1 MQSRSHDLEAIT
13 RRRTKDLGRVF
24 LHGKDESNAMHA
36 ALARSALNRKM
47 GATGMSDF
55 VEIIYPQTMTAK
67 LMENGE
73 IIAEY
78 KVEQCDKCSKLTK
91 FDAFGYQKGYDRGEK
106 IIWFCA
112 GCR

>member
-1 MQSRSHDLEAIT
+1 
-13 RRRTKDLGRVF
+13 
-24 LHGKDESNAMHA
+24 MHA
-36 ALARSALNRKM
+36 ALVRLTVNRKM
-47 GATGMSDF
+47 GTPSMSDF
-55 VEIIYPQTMTAK
+55 IEIIYPQSMTAK

-73 IIAEY
+73 VIAEY

-91 FDAFGYQKGYDRGEK
+91 FDAFGYQKGYDKAEK

>member
-1 MQSRSHDLEAIT
+1 
-13 RRRTKDLGRVF
+13 
-24 LHGKDESNAMHA
+24 MHA
-36 ALARSALNRKM
+36 ALVRFAINWKM

-55 VEIIYPQTMTAK
+55 IEMINPQTMTAK

-73 IIAEY
+73 IVAEY
-78 KVEQCDKCSKLTK
+78 KVEQCDKCSILTK
-91 FDAFGYQKGYDRGEK
+91 FDAFGYQKGYDRTEK

>member
-1 MQSRSHDLEAIT
+1 MEAT
-13 RRRTKDLGRVF
+13 
-24 LHGKDESNAMHA
+24 A
-36 ALARSALNRKM
+36 
-47 GATGMSDF
+47 MSDY
-55 VEIIYPQTMTAK
+55 VEIINPRTMTCK

-78 KVEQCDKCSKLTK
+78 KVEQCDKCSMLVK
-91 FDAFGYQKGYDRGEK
+91 FDEFGYQKGYGNEK